1 RTAPRGRRS
10 CQPRHEPQP
19 RPVRTPSL
27 TPCPRTRRRAPCRSL
42 PGPRPWPCRSRRRR
56 LLRGCSASL
65 PTRPYRS
72 AGRCRSYP
80 LATMVVSPTRP
91 CQWHHQHRCRRRR
104 RRRCLL
110 LPSGAPWQRRLG
122 CCCSAQ
128 AA

>member
-42 PGPRPWPCRSRRRR
+42 SGPRPWPYRSRRRR
-56 LLRGCSASL
+56 LLRGSSASL

-80 LATMVVSPTRP
+80 PATMVVSPPRL
-91 CQWHHQHRCRRRR
+91 CRWHHQHRRCRR